1 MSTFLLSYLPT
12 FSSENI
18 RLRHFIRIGYYK
30 RYLSTSSH
38 ILCRKSI
45 IVDKKVSDFL
55 FDC

>member
-18 RLRHFIRIGYYK
+18 RLCHFIRIGYYK
-30 RYLSTSSH
+30 RYLSTSGH

>member
-1 MSTFLLSYLPT
+1 MRNLLQKQLDSDG
-12 FSSENI
+12 
-18 RLRHFIRIGYYK
+18 IGYYK